1 MTDLRPNLDD
11 DEIDLRELFAELWR
25 GKWLILFIS
34 YVSLALASFYLN
46 GAVRKHT
53 VSMTLKPVIEE
64 SSGSNLAG
72 LGGLASLAGV
82 SCLTPAL
89 ILWGMF
95 WPGWHC
101 SL

>member
-1 MTDLRPNLDD
+1 MTDLRPNLAD

-34 YVSLALASFYLN
+34 CVSLALASLYLN

-53 VSMTLKPVIEE
+53 VSM
-64 SSGSNLAG
+64 
-72 LGGLASLAGV
+72 
-82 SCLTPAL
+82 TPAL